1 MTGNIFKLII
11 FSNQD
16 IPPSPA
22 KRFSKVN
29 QPPVIHQQQP
39 QLSEIKKQIEEL
51 KVKVDNANVEIIS
64 VSEDEMFETMTDSS
78 DDERDKMTPH
88 HSSSKKGMDN
98 HLKQIITREQS
109 KRSHF
114 KSIVKTLK
122 EHKSQQKVVIDRLLE
137 KNHELDLEMNKNK
150 KQLRKTTLKNDLS
163 EEHLK
168 TVKHL
173 KGSLLEDIDSQ
184 NSMILDKTSEVNRLT
199 IELNELKVRY
209 RNLEN
214 RFEKSRKIVSSPR
227 DTESQTVLELESKV
241 QQLEEKEGNLRE
253 KLEMEFRTKENLL
266 KVQYERDCQAKEE
279 AFLKNEE
286 ILRSDFNQK
295 LEDKDRGHEE
305 KISRHSNIISDLESK
320 LKQQESSFSNLEQ
333 SRSED
338 ERRLKELEATI
349 ELKNEEMEK
358 LKEGQSN
365 METLSSLKSQFSHM
379 ADTYEMKIERL
390 EHDNAEI
397 IGNLQGEINQ
407 NLELV
412 REKDELIDHLKK
424 DLGNIRSD
432 FQQRMKNNELK
443 NAVEAKNYEL
453 QIEDLKDHLKNKE
466 KEIENIKDEY
476 SKDRVNSHLGKRDAE
491 TEIQVLKDQ
500 IDVMKLDIETKSTEV
515 SNLENANKDLKS
527 HRDINEMELGK
538 QKNLLLDRERDILSL
553 TEDLA
558 DRQKTITDLERT
570 IETVS
575 QQRDKQR

>member
-1 MTGNIFKLII
+1 M
-11 FSNQD
+11 
-16 IPPSPA
+16 
-22 KRFSKVN
+22 
-29 QPPVIHQQQP
+29 
-39 QLSEIKKQIEEL
+39 
-51 KVKVDNANVEIIS
+51 
-64 VSEDEMFETMTDSS
+64 
-78 DDERDKMTPH
+78 
-88 HSSSKKGMDN
+88 
-98 HLKQIITREQS
+98 
-109 KRSHF
+109 
-114 KSIVKTLK
+114 
-122 EHKSQQKVVIDRLLE
+122 
-137 KNHELDLEMNKNK
+137 
-150 KQLRKTTLKNDLS
+150 
-163 EEHLK
+163 
-168 TVKHL
+168 
-173 KGSLLEDIDSQ
+173 
-184 NSMILDKTSEVNRLT
+184 
-199 IELNELKVRY
+199 
-209 RNLEN
+209 
-214 RFEKSRKIVSSPR
+214 
-227 DTESQTVLELESKV
+227 
-241 QQLEEKEGNLRE
+241 
-253 KLEMEFRTKENLL
+253 
-266 KVQYERDCQAKEE
+266 
-279 AFLKNEE
+279 KNEE
-286 ILRSDFNQK
+286 ILKSDLIQK
-295 LEDKDRGHEE
+295 LEDKDREHEE
-305 KISRHSNIISDLESK
+305 KISGYSNIISDLESK
-320 LKQQESSFSNLEQ
+320 IKQQESSFANLEQ

-338 ERRLKELEATI
+338 QRRLKELEGTI
-349 ELKNEEMEK
+349 EWKNEEMEK

-443 NAVEAKNYEL
+443 NAEEAKNYEL
-453 QIEDLKDHLKNKE
+453 QIEDLKDFLKNKE
-466 KEIENIKDEY
+466 KELENIKDEY